1 MSSILNNATKWC
13 RKCESIKPLTE
24 FGINTS
30 RKDGRTS
37 ACRACRR
44 QYQNQWYAENKH
56 LHRERVKANYQRAIR
71 KTRKYVWDYLTTH
84 PCVDCG
90 ESDPVVL
97 EFDHRGDKEFNIGS
111 ALVTAISVDRLA
123 AEVAKCDVRCANCH
137 RRKSSES
144 LGWWKSNH
152 LTL

>member
-13 RKCESIKPLTE
+13 RKCESTKPLTE

-37 ACRACRR
+37 ACKACRR
-44 QYQNQWYAENKH
+44 QYQNHWYSENKH
-56 LHRERVKANYQRAIR
+56 LHRERVKANYQRAIN
-71 KTRKYVWDYLTTH
+71 KTRKYVWDYLLIH

-90 ESDPVVL
+90 EPDPVVL